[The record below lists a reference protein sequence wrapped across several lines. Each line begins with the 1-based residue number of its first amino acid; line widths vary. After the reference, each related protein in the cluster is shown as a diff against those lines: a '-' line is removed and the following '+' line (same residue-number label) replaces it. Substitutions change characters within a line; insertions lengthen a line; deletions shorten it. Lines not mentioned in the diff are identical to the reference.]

1 MKKNITLFLIELI
14 ILINSCDKFEPDH
27 KIAFVNNSDSDVYC
41 SWGSHYPDTLKIEYH
56 TVAGDHWS
64 KVNAH
69 SKVSNIIPGLYD
81 WVSIIETIPSD
92 TLLIFVLDANTMDS
106 IGPGHLNWNPIYH
119 SMDDKQ
125 MYDWLVKKHFTLSV
139 EDLERL
145 DWTIT
150 YP

>member
-1 MKKNITLFLIELI
+1 MKKIITLYLIELA
-14 ILINSCDKFEPDH
+14 ILINSCEILEPDH
-27 KIAFVNNSDSDVYC
+27 KIAFVNNSDSDIYC
-41 SWGSHYPDTLKIEYH
+41 PWSSHYPDTLKIDYQS
-56 TVAGDHWS
+56 VVGDHWCRIS
-64 KVNAH
+64 AH
-69 SKVSNIIPGLYD
+69 STVSNIIPGTAD
-81 WVSIIETIPSD
+81 WVSIIGTIPSD
-92 TLLIFVLDANTMDS
+92 TLLIFVLDASRMDS
-106 IGPGHLNWNPIYH
+106 IGPGLVNWNSLYG